1 MLKMEK
7 VLRDKKAILFFIMP
21 ALILF
26 LAIVVIP
33 VFVSMYYSLLKWN
46 GFGAKEFIG
55 IQNYVKLFVNNS
67 DGFVKSIGNSFV
79 IAIFS
84 VFVQIP
90 LAMILALF
98 LAKGIKGEGFFRTV
112 YFIPVLLSSVVIGLL
127 WRQIYHP
134 SLGLLNTLLT
144 NIGLEQWTRTW
155 LGERTTAMMAVI
167 VPTIWQWI
175 GYHMLLLYAGAKS
188 VPEQLREAAVI
199 DGASEFQI
207 NTRIII
213 PLMKPVIKICVIM
226 AVIGSMK
233 SFDLIFVLTGGGPVH
248 ATEVPSTLLIHTIFA
263 KFQYGYGSAMAIF
276 IVIECLVMTVIIQR
290 LMKSKTEITY

>member
-1 MLKMEK
+1 MDK
-7 VLRDKKAILFFIMP
+7 VLKDKKAILFFVLP
-21 ALILF
+21 ALVLF
-26 LAIVVIP
+26 LTIVVIP
-33 VFVSMYYSLLKWN
+33 VFVSMYYSLLDWN
-46 GFGAKEFIG
+46 GFGQKEFIG
-55 IQNYVKLFVNNS
+55 IQNYIELFVNNS
-67 DGFVKSIGNSFV
+67 DGFVKSIGNSFI
-79 IAIFS
+79 IAFFS

-90 LAMILALF
+90 LAMILALL
-98 LAKGIKGEGFFRTV
+98 LARGIKGEGFFRTV

-134 SLGLLNTLLT
+134 SLGLLNTMLT
-144 NIGLEQWTRTW
+144 NIGLEHLTKTW
-155 LGERTTAMMAVI
+155 LGERATAMMAVI
-167 VPTIWQWI
+167 IPTIWQWI

-199 DGASEFQI
+199 DGANEFQI

-248 ATEVPSTLLIHTIFA
+248 ATDVPSTLLIDTIFA
-263 KFQYGYGSAMAIF
+263 KFRYGYGSSMAIF
-276 IVIECLVMTVIIQR
+276 IVIECLIMTVIIQR